1 MGRAVADEYVTR
13 AEFNYR
19 LESMKERVDGVA
31 QQLGQKVP
39 LDSWNIQ
46 NTHVAADLAELD
58 RDCRE
63 RHEGVKKDIAAVNK
77 RIDDRGN
84 KTWTRVLGV
93 VSIAVALL
101 VGILGAYISS
111 KGIK

>member
-1 MGRAVADEYVTR
+1 MADEYVTR
-13 AEFNYR
+13 SEFNYR
-19 LESMKERVDGVA
+19 LDNIKERLDGLNQEV
-31 QQLGQKVP
+31 GKKVP
-39 LDSWNIQ
+39 LDSWNLQ
-46 NTHVAADLAELD
+46 NDHTAADMRELD

-63 RHEGVKKDIAAVNK
+63 RHEGAKRDIAAVNK
-77 RIDDRGN
+77 RIDNRGD

-101 VGILGAYISS
+101 VGLLGVYISS

>member
-1 MGRAVADEYVTR
+1 MADEYVTR
-13 AEFNYR
+13 SEFNYR
-19 LESMKERVDGVA
+19 LENIKERLDGLNQEV
-31 QQLGQKVP
+31 GKKVP
-39 LDSWNIQ
+39 LDSWNLQ
-46 NTHVAADLAELD
+46 NDHVAADMRELD

-63 RHEGVKKDIAAVNK
+63 RHESVKKDIAAVNK
-77 RIDDRGN
+77 RIDSRGD

-101 VGILGAYISS
+101 IGILGAYISS